1 MKRNFA
7 FILSGLFVLFL
18 AGCVSLA
25 SDITPPPNAE
35 SYSAQET
42 PAAVESV
49 FPIVP
54 PDPGNGKAIFA
65 EKCAPCHGELGMGD
79 GPQSANLPVP
89 VAALAD
95 PVLASVARPVDWYNM
110 VTNGN
115 LERYMPGFTSLDDR
129 QRWDVVAYAL
139 SLSLSQDAIAS
150 GKEVYTANCESC
162 HGEQGT
168 GGSSA
173 PNWHSESG
181 RLAQLSLDE
190 IATVTNDGI
199 GDMPGYNASLSE
211 AELNAVAQYVRQ
223 LSFVTAAEAAAVTPV
238 PAIAQTPVADETPAD
253 GSATLIPTASEEVFP
268 PPNVPDSSAT
278 PAGTPVSEG
287 PTEVKVSGKV
297 SAAEGI
303 VIPSGLKVTLVGFD
317 GMNQV
322 YEETIDVQS
331 DGTFDFTNVEFVTGR
346 AFMATMD
353 YNGLIFSSDVYH
365 STEGL
370 PEGTIDLPIPY
381 YETTSDLAA
390 LRADRLHLFFDFT
403 RTEVVQVV
411 ELFILNNTGDK
422 AIVSTDGKGTL
433 AFELPEGAT
442 NLQFQDSTIG
452 ERYIQTETGFADS
465 AAILPGEGS
474 QILFAYD
481 LPYNRKADVTITL
494 PVAVNA
500 AVIMMPE
507 GSVKL
512 TSNQLQSTGTRQV
525 QGVNLEMFTASSL
538 AAGSTLEMNLSGRIS
553 SAATVQPGSSTGLLI
568 GGGVLGLVL
577 IGAGIWLW
585 RQKKQGEVEGELE
598 PVTGEETSESI
609 MDAIIA
615 LDDRYQAGELSEE
628 AYQARRAELKEK
640 LTSVAK

>member
-7 FILSGLFVLFL
+7 FVLSGLFVIFL

-54 PDPGNGKAIFA
+54 PDPANGAAIFIG
-65 EKCAPCHGELGMGD
+65 KCAPCHGDQGMGD
-79 GPQSANLPVP
+79 GPQSANLPIP

-95 PVLASVARPVDWYNM
+95 PVLASAARPVDWYNL

-129 QRWDVVAYAL
+129 QRWDVVAFALNL
-139 SLSLSQDAIAS
+139 SLSKDAIAA
-150 GKEVYTANCESC
+150 GKEIYSTNCVDC
-162 HGEQGT
+162 HGAQGT
-168 GGSSA
+168 GGSNA
-173 PNWHSESG
+173 PDWQAESG
-181 RLAQLSLDE
+181 RLAQLSLEE
-190 IATVTNDGI
+190 IAAVTKDGV
-199 GDMPGYNASLSE
+199 GEMPGYSASLSD
-211 AELNAVAQYVRQ
+211 ADVNAVAQYVRQ
-223 LSFVTAAEAAAVTPV
+223 LSFAASAESLGVTPAPIV
-238 PAIAQTPVADETPAD
+238 GETPVANGTPAE
-253 GSATLIPTASEEVFP
+253 GEATLIPTTSQEQFP
-268 PPNVPDSSAT
+268 PPNVPDTSAT
-278 PAGTPVSEG
+278 PASTPVSEA
-287 PTEVKVSGKV
+287 PTEVTVVGKIT
-297 SAAEGI
+297 AAEGI
-303 VIPSGLKVTLVGFD
+303 AIPSGLKVTLVGFD

-322 YEETIDVQS
+322 YEDQVDVS
-331 DGTFDFTNVEFVTGR
+331 VDGAFEFTEVEFVTGR

-353 YNGLIFSSDVYH
+353 YNGLIFSSEVYH

-370 PEGTIDLPIPY
+370 PEGAIDLPISY
-381 YETTSDLAA
+381 YETTSDLTA

-403 RTEVVQVV
+403 RTEFVQVV

-422 AIVSTDGKGTL
+422 AIVSTNGKGTV
-433 AFELPEGAT
+433 AFDLPEGAT

-452 ERYIQTETGFADS
+452 ERYLQTEKGFADS
-465 AAILPGEGS
+465 AAILPGEGT

-481 LPYNRKADVTITL
+481 LPYSRKADVAITL
-494 PVAVNA
+494 PIPVDA

-512 TSNQLQSTGTRQV
+512 TSPQLQSTGTRQV
-525 QGVNLEMFTASSL
+525 QGVNLQMFSASNL
-538 AAGSTLEMNLSGRIS
+538 PAGSVLDLSLSGRVS
-553 SAATVQPGSSTGLLI
+553 SAATVQTGSSNGLLI

-577 IGAGIWLW
+577 IGAGIWIW
-585 RQKKQGEVEGELE
+585 RQKKQREVEEGELDA
-598 PVTGEETSESI
+598 GEETVESI
-609 MDAIIA
+609 MDAIIT
-615 LDDRYQAGELSEE
+615 LDDRFQAGELSEE

-640 LTSVAK
+640 LTTLMK

>member
-1 MKRNFA
+1 MKKNLA
-7 FILSGLFVLFL
+7 FVLSGLFVLFL

-54 PDPGNGKAIFA
+54 PDPANGAAIFS
-65 EKCAPCHGELGMGD
+65 EKCAPCHGDQGMGD

-89 VAALAD
+89 VAALGD
-95 PVLASVARPVDWYNM
+95 PVLGSAARPVDWYNL

-139 SLSLSQDAIAS
+139 KLSLSQDAIAA
-150 GKEVYTANCESC
+150 GKEIYAANCESC
-162 HGEQGT
+162 HGAEGKGGT
-168 GGSSA
+168 NA
-173 PNWHSESG
+173 PDWQAESG
-181 RLAQLSLDE
+181 RLAQLSLNE
-190 IATVTNDGI
+190 IAAVTKDGI
-199 GDMPGYNASLSE
+199 GDMPGYSGSLSDTE
-211 AELNAVAQYVRQ
+211 VNAVAQFVRQ
-223 LSFVTAAEAAAVTPV
+223 LSFAASAELLAVTPA
-238 PAIAQTPVADETPAD
+238 PDIAASPVADETP
-253 GSATLIPTASEEVFP
+253 SQSEATVIPTSNEEQFP

-278 PAGTPVSEG
+278 PAGTPAAEA
-287 PTEVKVSGKV
+287 PTEVTVVGKIT
-297 SAAEGI
+297 AAEG
-303 VIPSGLKVTLVGFD
+303 VTIPAGLKVTLVGFD

-322 YEETIDVQS
+322 YENQVDVS
-331 DGTFDFTNVEFVTGR
+331 ADGAYEFANVEFVTGR

-353 YNGLIFSSDVYH
+353 YNGLVYSSDVFH

-370 PEGTIDLPIPY
+370 PDTAIELPIPY
-381 YETTSDLAA
+381 YETTSDLTA

-403 RTEVVQVV
+403 RAEFVQVV

-422 AIVSTDGKGTL
+422 AIISTDGKGTV
-433 AFELPEGAT
+433 AFDLPEGAT

-452 ERYIQTETGFADS
+452 ERYIQTEKGFADS

-481 LPYNRKADVTITL
+481 LPYSRKADVAISL
-494 PVAVNA
+494 PIPVDA
-500 AVIMMPE
+500 AVIMMPQ

-512 TSNQLQSTGTRQV
+512 TSPQLQSTGTREV
-525 QGVNLEMFTASSL
+525 QGVSLDMFSASNLP
-538 AAGSTLEMNLSGRIS
+538 AGSVLDMTLSGRIS
-553 SAATVQPGSSTGLLI
+553 SAASVEPGSSTGLLI

-577 IGAGIWLW
+577 IGAGVWLW
-585 RQKKQGEVEGELE
+585 RQKKQGELEEGELDAG
-598 PVTGEETSESI
+598 VETSESI
-609 MDAIIA
+609 MDAIIT
-615 LDDRYQAGELSEE
+615 LDDRFQAGELSEE
-628 AYQARRAELKEK
+628 AYQTRRAELKEK
-640 LTSVAK
+640 LTSLTK